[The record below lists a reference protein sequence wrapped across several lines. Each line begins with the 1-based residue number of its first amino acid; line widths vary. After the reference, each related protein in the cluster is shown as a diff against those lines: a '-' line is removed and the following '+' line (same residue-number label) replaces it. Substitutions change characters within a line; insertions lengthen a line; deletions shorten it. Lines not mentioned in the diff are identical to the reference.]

1 MKMIAASLISSALLL
16 GVSLTPF
23 ADAQAPQTAQLLEGK
38 DHPILLARMTV
49 TATPLPP
56 VSLPTSTD

>member
-23 ADAQAPQTAQLLEGK
+23 ADAQAPQPAQLLEGK

-56 VSLPTSTD
+56 VSLPASAN